1 MLAQSSNVKCCEQVR
16 LHNLIIIFLCFPFLI
31 ERIILC
37 SSLRRIPLSLLVWQT
52 EAQQLVRY
60 QLQQFYL
67 VFID

>member
-31 ERIILC
+31 ERIILF